1 MSNLE
6 SNVGENPQTQEERI
20 LDWLLSGRPLTAL
33 EALEQFGSFR
43 LAARICELRRVI
55 PIRST
60 KVKTQTGKRVEQ
72 YWIDKT
78 SDAKAGKR

>member
-1 MSNLE
+1 MPTNSQRD
-6 SNVGENPQTQEERI
+6 PTTQEERI

-33 EALEQFGSFR
+33 EALEQFACFR

-72 YWIDKT
+72 YWIE
-78 SDAKAGKR
+78 GKS